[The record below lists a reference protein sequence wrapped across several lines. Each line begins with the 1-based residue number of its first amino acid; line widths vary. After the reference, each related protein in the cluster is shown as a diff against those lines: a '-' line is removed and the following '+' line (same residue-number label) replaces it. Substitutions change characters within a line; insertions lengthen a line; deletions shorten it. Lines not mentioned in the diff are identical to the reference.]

1 MKDLNKV
8 QEALE
13 DKAKK
18 ELLVIV
24 NDFYHKLSE
33 LEEKYNKT
41 NWYRMSKINLQGN
54 VINRQEAVSFSNANE
69 LANELHQM
77 LIKKHLYKMVEIK
90 TSELL
95 YKLKLI

>member
-24 NDFYHKLSE
+24 KDFNHKLSE

-41 NWYRMSKINLQGN
+41 NWYRMSKINPQGN
-54 VINRQEAVSFSNANE
+54 VQEAVSFSNVNE

-77 LIKKHLYKMVEIK
+77 LIKKHLDKMVEIK

>member
-24 NDFYHKLSE
+24 RDFYHKLSE

-54 VINRQEAVSFSNANE
+54 VQEAVSFSNANE
-69 LANELHQM
+69 LTNELHQM
-77 LIKKHLYKMVEIK
+77 LIKKHLDKMVEIK
-90 TSELL
+90 TNELL

>member
-1 MKDLNKV
+1 
-8 QEALE
+8 
-13 DKAKK
+13 
-18 ELLVIV
+18 
-24 NDFYHKLSE
+24 
-33 LEEKYNKT
+33 
-41 NWYRMSKINLQGN
+41 MSKINLQGN

-77 LIKKHLYKMVEIK
+77 LIKKHLDKMVEIK

>member
-77 LIKKHLYKMVEIK
+77 LIKKHLDKMVEIK

>member
-24 NDFYHKLSE
+24 KDFNHKLSE

-54 VINRQEAVSFSNANE
+54 VQEAVSFSNVNE

-77 LIKKHLYKMVEIK
+77 LIKKHLDKMVEIK

>member
-18 ELLVIV
+18 ELLVIIK
-24 NDFYHKLSE
+24 DFNHKLSE

-41 NWYRMSKINLQGN
+41 NWYRMSKINPQGN
-54 VINRQEAVSFSNANE
+54 VQEAVSFSNVNE

-77 LIKKHLYKMVEIK
+77 LIKKHLDKMVEIK